1 MKREGEIGDMGV
13 NLLLTAS
20 CSGVSYTRTHIHTGP
35 AAWDFIPD
43 FCSFPDTL
51 CYDIG
56 PLPASHPVKQEVR
69 KLGVTES
76 FYEGGEGTVIKT
88 E

>member
-1 MKREGEIGDMGV
+1 MWALIC
-13 NLLLTAS
+13 
-20 CSGVSYTRTHIHTGP
+20 CSLQVALVFPTHTRTYWA

-51 CYDIG
+51 RYDIV
-56 PLPASHPVKQEVR
+56 PLPASHPAKQEVR

-76 FYEGGEGTVIKT
+76 
-88 E
+88 